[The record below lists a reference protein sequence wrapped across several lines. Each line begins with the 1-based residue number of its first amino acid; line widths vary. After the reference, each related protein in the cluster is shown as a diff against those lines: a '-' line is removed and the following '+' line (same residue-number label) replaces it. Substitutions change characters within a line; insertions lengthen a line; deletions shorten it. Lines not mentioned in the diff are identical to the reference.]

1 MYDSIVNTIE
11 NTIAVKKLST
21 LNPRTIFETIITIKA
36 SITKVNRPKVIIV
49 TGRERIKRIGFTKIF
64 KAAKTKATIKAT
76 LNEETVT
83 PERRY
88 AVA

>member
-11 NTIAVKKLST
+11 NTTAVKKLST
-21 LNPRTIFETIITIKA
+21 LNPGTTFETIITIKA
-36 SITKVNRPKVIIV
+36 SITKVNRPKVKIV
-49 TGRERIKRIGFTKIF
+49 TGKDKISKIGFTKIF

-76 LNEETVT
+76 LKEETVT